1 MEQKGENM
9 YKVSKELK
17 DRTKELNEKL
27 KTKYNKVFQMS
38 KNEIISY
45 IEENIGEIIKLESL
59 PLEELKKYYEKG
71 GIIGV
76 DGSKNRIGSASP
88 HFVELYQG
96 LAKCTKGQ
104 DSSVYKGDFY
114 TPLYNEEE
122 KNILNENE
130 VKTNSEEKILNY
142 KLSKIEVDAA
152 LEGINKFNPSVVM
165 MDGSLIRYNIECN
178 NEWIKLKDECEKRKI
193 ILIGVIK
200 EIETSIIGNS
210 MIKNKILKDYEI
222 FGDREML
229 YGLLEYKDM
238 ILIETN
244 VGNKNEAGL
253 SSAFIRSSF
262 SPTAIGLDILESQRD
277 RIIDM
282 GRLVVSLTAENSRG
296 VPLWLD
302 IVDKEVKISDKMMRG
317 ILETALDREILEKL
331 FISERD
337 KRWL

>member
-1 MEQKGENM
+1 M
-9 YKVSKELK
+9 
-17 DRTKELNEKL
+17 
-27 KTKYNKVFQMS
+27 
-38 KNEIISY
+38 
-45 IEENIGEIIKLESL
+45 
-59 PLEELKKYYEKG
+59 
-71 GIIGV
+71 
-76 DGSKNRIGSASP
+76 
-88 HFVELYQG
+88 
-96 LAKCTKGQ
+96 
-104 DSSVYKGDFY
+104 
-114 TPLYNEEE
+114 
-122 KNILNENE
+122 
-130 VKTNSEEKILNY
+130 
-142 KLSKIEVDAA
+142 
-152 LEGINKFNPSVVM
+152 
-165 MDGSLIRYNIECN
+165 IRYNIECN

-277 RIIDM
+277 CIIDM